1 MVGDGLNDAA
11 ALAAAHASASPGVA
25 VQASQAA
32 ADIVLQGDRLMA
44 LAEALDVAKASR
56 SRAMENLAF
65 SAIYNLI
72 AAPLAALGLLTPLI
86 AACAMSGSSLIVTM
100 NALRMQFERPGP

>member
-1 MVGDGLNDAA
+1 
-11 ALAAAHASASPGVA
+11 
-25 VQASQAA
+25 
-32 ADIVLQGDRLMA
+32 
-44 LAEALDVAKASR
+44 
-56 SRAMENLAF
+56 MENLAF